1 MTADPADDTRTRIL
15 RAALDLFAEHG
26 YQRTSLRQIGERLRL
41 TKTAI
46 LYHFPAKEHLLAAL
60 IEPLLA
66 DLERLLDAAQGQPT
80 EQARWT
86 VLEGWVD
93 IMLAHRRPL
102 GMLYHDIA
110 LVGRGDTYHRLIT
123 IAMRAND
130 VIAGPDAGR
139 RERVRAV
146 QAVAACSD
154 PIVFFTDVSD
164 EVLRADMLDGVR
176 RLLGPLPADAAAP
189 PPLGAAAGP
198 HANAAAGPHANA
210 GAGPHAD
217 AAAGARTELAAGP
230 RGTTTVP
237 ASARETPAP
246 GTARDAAPV
255 SAAPASPPDATG
267 GAVGRRRRPGRP
279 PALGREQV
287 EAARRMHAA
296 GTHSVDAIA
305 AALGVSR
312 ATVYRHLT
320 AS

>member
-80 EQARWT
+80 DRARWT

-93 IMLAHRRPL
+93 VMLAHRRPL
-102 GMLYHDIA
+102 GMLFHDIA
-110 LVGRGDTYHRLIT
+110 LVGRGDTYHRLMV

-130 VIAGPDAGR
+130 LIAGPDAGR

-176 RLLGPLPADAAAP
+176 RLLTTAAADAAYP
-189 PPLGAAAGP
+189 PD
-198 HANAAAGPHANA
+198 
-210 GAGPHAD
+210 AD
-217 AAAGARTELAAGP
+217 AAGVAVRPADPAAAALA
-230 RGTTTVP
+230 P
-237 ASARETPAP
+237 ASRP
-246 GTARDAAPV
+246 DAAPGGGT
-255 SAAPASPPDATG
+255 AA
-267 GAVGRRRRPGRP
+267 RRRRPGRP

-287 EAARRMHAA
+287 EAARRMHEA

-305 AALGVSR
+305 TALGVSR

-320 AS
+320 AP

>member
-1 MTADPADDTRTRIL
+1 MTADPPDDTRTRIL

-41 TKTAI
+41 TKAAI

-60 IEPLLA
+60 VEPLVA
-66 DLERLLDAAQGQPT
+66 DLEALLDSAQTQPT

-93 IMLAHRRPL
+93 VMLAHRRPL
-102 GMLYHDIA
+102 GMLFHDIA
-110 LVGRGDTYHRLIT
+110 LVGRGDTYHRLMEV
-123 IAMRAND
+123 AMRAND
-130 VIAGPDAGR
+130 LIAGPDAGC

-164 EVLRADMLDGVR
+164 EALRADMLDGVR
-176 RLLGPLPADAAAP
+176 RLLAPLPADGAAGTRPDGTAPLPADAGPAANPAATPRPTTTIP
-189 PPLGAAAGP
+189 PPTRVTS
-198 HANAAAGPHANA
+198 
-210 GAGPHAD
+210 
-217 AAAGARTELAAGP
+217 ART
-230 RGTTTVP
+230 T
-237 ASARETPAP
+237 ARQPAP
-246 GTARDAAPV
+246 GGATPTTPSGSV
-255 SAAPASPPDATG
+255 SAAASP
-267 GAVGRRRRPGRP
+267 RRRPGRP

-305 AALGVSR
+305 ATLGVSR
-312 ATVYRHLT
+312 ATVYRHLGPE
-320 AS
+320 